1 MPKRLVDTSVWSLAL
16 RRPSPELNPV
26 VPYLINLL
34 RDANIVIIGPI
45 RQELLSG
52 IRSQEQFDRIKSRLS
67 IYPDTSIWSQDYITA
82 AEYSNLCRR
91 HGVQGSH
98 TDFLI
103 CAVSVRNS
111 WPILTT
117 DIDFSHYARYI
128 PIELDSATTSPSTL
142 DPVQLIR
149 EDRDR

>member
-16 RRPSPELNPV
+16 RRPSPEMNPV
-26 VPYLINLL
+26 VSYLINLL
-34 RDANIVIIGPI
+34 KDAYVVIIGPI

-52 IRSQEQFDRIKSRLS
+52 IRNQEQFERIESRLA
-67 IYPDTSIWSQDYITA
+67 IYPDEPIWPQDYIVA

-117 DIDFSHYARYI
+117 DTDFSYYARYI
-128 PIELDSATTSPSTL
+128 PIELDSAITAS
-142 DPVQLIR
+142 
-149 EDRDR
+149 

>member
-1 MPKRLVDTSVWSLAL
+1 MAKRIVDISVWSLTP

-34 RDANIVIIGPI
+34 KDANVVVIGPI

-52 IRSQEQFDRIKSRLS
+52 VRSQEQFERIESRLS
-67 IYPDTSIWSQDYITA
+67 IYPDEPIWSQDYIAA
-82 AEYSNLCRR
+82 AEHSNFCR
-91 HGVQGSH
+91 HHEVQGSH

-117 DIDFSHYARYI
+117 DIDFLHYARYI
-128 PIELDSATTSPSTL
+128 PIELDPAT
-142 DPVQLIR
+142 IAR
-149 EDRDR
+149 G